1 MRSSSSQT
9 KPFDQGATSV
19 KLQDGLPNP
28 YDEGTVEFGNY
39 ELGRAYALRA
49 RPAFAPIPVAVT
61 VARVAPAR
69 RSPAK
74 AHSRA

>member
-9 KPFDQGATSV
+9 KPFDQGAASV

-28 YDEGTVEFGNY
+28 YDEGSVEFSNY

-49 RPAFAPIPVAVT
+49 RPAFAAIPAAVT

-69 RSPAK
+69 RSPTK
-74 AHSRA
+74 ARPR